1 MVGFLEA
8 SFGLFLTRIPKV
20 NHKKKKKLM
29 ALLVTSFEWL
39 VSLEIPNKSR
49 KGANSSSY
57 KNEETCHTD
66 YLKPYPPACPG
77 CNLLLRNVHLNGE
90 ENCKWPESKGS

>member
-1 MVGFLEA
+1 MEFLEA

-20 NHKKKKKLM
+20 NFKKKLTS
-29 ALLVTSFEWL
+29 LLVTSFEWL

-66 YLKPYPPACPG
+66 YL
-77 CNLLLRNVHLNGE
+77 
-90 ENCKWPESKGS
+90 